1 MFLMHTMWK
10 GSISFGLV
18 NIPVKMFSATED
30 KDIRFRYLHKEC
42 GTPVKYIKTCA
53 TCNRE
58 VQTEEIVKGYE
69 YEKGRF
75 ILINEE
81 ELDTIVPET
90 RKTIEI
96 LDFVSLHE
104 IDPIY
109 FDKTYFLSPNET
121 GDKAYTLLREA
132 MNQTGKIAIA
142 KITIRSKE
150 SLAAVRL
157 YQDCIVMETIFYPDE
172 VRAVEHVPGLPG
184 RIEPNESELKMA
196 VQLIENLA
204 TTFEPSKYTDE
215 YRQKLTELI
224 HAKIEGEEIQEAP
237 EAPRLGKVVDLM
249 AALQASIEASK
260 LEKGKAERRT
270 SSEETEEKETA
281 KKRRRKVTV

>member
-1 MFLMHTMWK
+1 MHTMWK

-30 KDIRFRYLHKEC
+30 KDIRFRHLHKEC
-42 GTPVKYIKTCA
+42 GTPIKYVKMCPS
-53 TCNRE
+53 CNRE
-58 VQTEEIVKGYE
+58 IETAEIVKGYE

-75 ILINEE
+75 VIIQDEDIE
-81 ELDTIVPET
+81 AITPET

-96 LDFVSLHE
+96 LDFVSLE
-104 IDPIY
+104 QIDPIY

-132 MNQTGKIAIA
+132 MNRTGKIAIA

-157 YQDCIVMETIFYPDE
+157 YHNCIVMETIFYPDE
-172 VRAVEHVPGLPG
+172 VRSIEHVPGLPG
-184 RIEPNESELKMA
+184 KVELNESEMNMA

-204 TTFEPSKYTDE
+204 TDFNPEKYTDE
-215 YRQKLTELI
+215 YRSKLTEMI

-249 AALQASIEASK
+249 AALQASIEATK
-260 LEKGKAERRT
+260 QDKAPAAGTAEAA
-270 SSEETEEKETA
+270 EAKEPA
-281 KKRRRKVTV
+281 KKRRKKVTV

>member
-1 MFLMHTMWK
+1 MHTMWK

-18 NIPVKMFSATED
+18 NIPIKMFSATED

-42 GTPVKYIKTCA
+42 GTPVKYIKTCP
-53 TCNRE
+53 TCDRE

-75 ILINEE
+75 AIITDED
-81 ELDTIVPET
+81 LDSIVPET
-90 RKTIEI
+90 RKAIEI
-96 LDFVSLHE
+96 LDFVNLEE

-132 MNQTGKIAIA
+132 MDKTGKIAIA

-150 SLAAVRL
+150 SLAAIRL
-157 YQDCIVMETIFYPDE
+157 YQNCIVMETIFYPDE
-172 VRAVEHVPGLPG
+172 VRPVDQVPGLPKSM
-184 RIEPNESELKMA
+184 EVNESELNMA

-204 TTFEPSKYTDE
+204 TGFDPSKYNDQ
-215 YRQKLTELI
+215 YREKLTELI
-224 HAKIEGEEIQEAP
+224 HAKIEGEEVQEAP
-237 EAPRLGKVVDLM
+237 EMPKLGKVVDLM
-249 AALQASIEASK
+249 AALQASIEATK
-260 LEKGKAERRT
+260 QEN
-270 SSEETEEKETA
+270 EENLATAKPKEQA
-281 KKRRRKVTV
+281 KKRKKKVTV

>member
-1 MFLMHTMWK
+1 MHTMWK

-42 GTPVKYIKTCA
+42 GTPVKYIKTCP
-53 TCNRE
+53 TCDRE
-58 VQTEEIVKGYE
+58 VQSEEIVKGYE

-75 ILINEE
+75 AIITDEDLES
-81 ELDTIVPET
+81 IVPET
-90 RKTIEI
+90 RKAIEI
-96 LDFVSLHE
+96 LDFVSLEE

-121 GDKAYTLLREA
+121 GDKPYMLLREA
-132 MNQTGKIAIA
+132 MNKTGKIAIA

-157 YQDCIVMETIFYPDE
+157 YQNCIVMETIFYPDE
-172 VRAVEHVPGLPG
+172 VRAVDQVPGLPKNV
-184 RIEPNESELKMA
+184 EVNESELNMA

-204 TTFEPSKYTDE
+204 TGFDPAKYTDQ
-215 YRQKLTELI
+215 YREKLTDLI

-237 EAPRLGKVVDLM
+237 ETPRLGKVVDLM
-249 AALQASIEASK
+249 AALQASIEATK
-260 LEKGKAERRT
+260 QEK
-270 SSEETEEKETA
+270 EETKATTEPKEPA
-281 KKRRRKVTV
+281 KKRKKKLTV

>member
-1 MFLMHTMWK
+1 MHTMWK

-42 GTPVKYIKTCA
+42 GTPVKYIKTCPS
-53 TCNRE
+53 CDRE

-75 ILINEE
+75 VLITDDDLES
-81 ELDTIVPET
+81 IVPET
-90 RKTIEI
+90 RKAIEI
-96 LDFVSLHE
+96 LDFVSLEE

-109 FDKTYFLSPNET
+109 FDKTYFLSPYET
-121 GDKAYTLLREA
+121 GDKPYTLLREA
-132 MNQTGKIAIA
+132 MNKTGKIAIA

-157 YQDCIVMETIFYPDE
+157 YGDCIVMETIFYPDE
-172 VRAVEHVPGLPG
+172 VRAVDQVPGLPKNM
-184 RIEPNESELKMA
+184 EVNDSELNMA

-204 TTFEPSKYTDE
+204 TSFDPTKYSDQ
-215 YRQKLTELI
+215 YRVKLTELI

-237 EAPRLGKVVDLM
+237 ETPRLGKVVDLM
-249 AALQASIEASK
+249 AALQASIEATK
-260 LEKGKAERRT
+260 Q
-270 SSEETEEKETA
+270 EKEVAGVTQGTEDKA
-281 KKRRRKVTV
+281 PVKKRKRKVTV

>member
-1 MFLMHTMWK
+1 MHTMWK

-42 GTPVKYIKTCA
+42 GTPVKYIKTCP
-53 TCNRE
+53 TCDRE

-75 ILINEE
+75 AIITEE
-81 ELDTIVPET
+81 DLESIVPET
-90 RKTIEI
+90 RKAIEI
-96 LDFVSLHE
+96 LDFVSLEE

-132 MNQTGKIAIA
+132 MNKTGKIAIA

-157 YQDCIVMETIFYPDE
+157 YQNCIVMETIFYPDE
-172 VRAVEHVPGLPG
+172 VRAVDQVPGLPKNA
-184 RIEPNESELKMA
+184 EVSESELNMA

-204 TTFEPSKYTDE
+204 TAFDPGKYTDQ
-215 YRQKLTELI
+215 YREKLTELI

-237 EAPRLGKVVDLM
+237 ETPKLGKVVDLM
-249 AALQASIEASK
+249 AALQASIEATK
-260 LEKGKAERRT
+260 Q
-270 SSEETEEKETA
+270 EKEENIATTKTKEPA
-281 KKRRRKVTV
+281 KKRKKKVTV

>member
-1 MFLMHTMWK
+1 MHTMWK

-30 KDIRFRYLHKEC
+30 KDIRFRHLHKDC
-42 GTPVKYIKTCA
+42 GTPIKYSKTCPS
-53 TCNRE
+53 CNRE
-58 VQTEEIVKGYE
+58 IETAEIVKGYE

-75 ILINEE
+75 VIIQDEDIE
-81 ELDTIVPET
+81 SIMPET
-90 RKTIEI
+90 RKSIEI
-96 LDFVSLHE
+96 LDFVSLEE

-132 MNQTGKIAIA
+132 MNRTGKIAIA

-157 YQDCIVMETIFYPDE
+157 YKNCIVMETIFYPDE

-184 RIEPNESELKMA
+184 HVDLNESEMNMA
-196 VQLIENLA
+196 IQLIENLA
-204 TTFEPSKYTDE
+204 TEFNPEKYTDE
-215 YRQKLTELI
+215 YRAKLTEMI

-249 AALQASIEASK
+249 AALQASLEAT
-260 LEKGKAERRT
+260 KGDKAGAVPPA
-270 SSEETEEKETA
+270 EEQEEKEPA